1 VNVIVAATFQA
12 EPLRPVLTHLLRTID
27 IDAEVTFA
35 PYNQVVQ
42 QLLDPAS
49 APATNDRGVN
59 VVLMQLDALQQQV
72 DDVQLVIEA
81 VRHCAASGSASWIV
95 ASCPPLPAV
104 FEDDTRRASWQQAED
119 RLCEGLAAEPGLVA
133 LRARELLGSFRVDRY
148 YDAYA
153 HRVAD
158 LPYTPACCAAM
169 AAGVA
174 RRVHAFVR
182 PARKVLV
189 LDCDNTLWAG
199 RCGED
204 GVAGLAID
212 ASARHVQRFA
222 ASLQEAG
229 VLLCLCSKNDAADVW
244 QVFDTRADMILTRRQ
259 IVAWRIDWRPKSE
272 NLRALS
278 DELQLGLDTFVFLD
292 DDAVECAEVRAR
304 LPEMLT
310 LQLPAKAAS
319 VRQLL
324 DGLWAFDRVT
334 VTDEDRQRTE
344 YYHASRER
352 ARVQERAVTLDEFIA
367 ALDVRVAIDPADDA
381 QLTRI
386 AQLTQRT
393 TQCNCTLRRRSAAEL
408 RQLRHEADCLV
419 LAVRAADRFGDYGL
433 VGTIIARVDG
443 VRLVIDTFLLSC
455 RALGRN
461 IERQMLR
468 AGEEV
473 ARLRGCAA
481 MHLPFVP
488 GPRNAVA
495 KAFLD
500 TLEPP
505 WMPHA
510 RGGTIEYV
518 RTL

>member
-1 VNVIVAATFQA
+1 MAAVPVIVAATFQA
-12 EPLRPVLTHLLRTID
+12 EPLRRVLTHVLRMVD
-27 IDAEVTFA
+27 VDAEITFV

-49 APATNDRGVN
+49 ALSTNLRGVN
-59 VVLMQLDALQQQV
+59 VVLMQIEAV
-72 DDVQLVIEA
+72 DVVPMVIEA
-81 VRHCAASGSASWIV
+81 VRHRAASGGASLIV

-104 FEDDTRRASWQQAED
+104 LEDDGRRASWEQAED
-119 RLCEGLAAEPGLVA
+119 RLCEGLAAEPGVMA

-153 HRVAD
+153 HRIAD

-174 RRVHAFVR
+174 RRVHALVR

-199 RCGED
+199 QCGED
-204 GVAGLAID
+204 GPAGVAID
-212 ASARHVQRFA
+212 ASAQYVQRFA
-222 ASLQEAG
+222 ASLQQTG

-244 QVFDTRADMILTRRQ
+244 AVFDARVDMILTRRQ
-259 IVAWRIDWRPKSE
+259 IVAWHVDWRPKSE
-272 NLRALS
+272 NLRSLA
-278 DELQLGLDTFVFLD
+278 DELQLGVDTFVFLD

-304 LPEMLT
+304 LPEVLT
-310 LQLPAKAAS
+310 LQLPRGAEH
-319 VRQLL
+319 VRHFL

-334 VTDEDRQRTE
+334 ITDEDRQRTE
-344 YYHASRER
+344 SYHASRAR
-352 ARVQERAVTLDEFIA
+352 ARGKARTATLEAFIA
-367 ALDVRVAIDPADDA
+367 ALGVRVAIDPADA
-381 QLTRI
+381 AHLTRI

-393 TQCNCTLRRRSAAEL
+393 TQCNCTLKRRSAAEL
-408 RQLRHEADCLV
+408 RQLRHDADCLV
-419 LAVRAADRFGDYGL
+419 LAVHAADRFGDYGL
-433 VGTIIARVDG
+433 VGAIVTRVDG

-468 AGEEV
+468 VSEEV
-473 ARLRGCAA
+473 ARRRGCVAI
-481 MHLPFVP
+481 HLPFVP

-505 WMPHA
+505 WRPHA
-510 RGGTIEYV
+510 RGDIMEYV
-518 RTL
+518 RPL